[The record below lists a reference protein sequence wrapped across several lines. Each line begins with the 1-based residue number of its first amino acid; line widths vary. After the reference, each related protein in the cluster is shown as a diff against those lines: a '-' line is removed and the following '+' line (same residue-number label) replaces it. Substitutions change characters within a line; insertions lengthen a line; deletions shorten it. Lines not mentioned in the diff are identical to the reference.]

1 MRSPGK
7 LVLLAALICAGS
19 SHRLAAQPDDDDD
32 DCPDVLRDVSL
43 SLAQSTGGA
52 TIDFTTDDKQA
63 VGDLRKLLR
72 EVSATLEYQSKLA
85 ALHPEL
91 VDADSEPIP
100 PVHITVRNTPNGAQV
115 ILRSEDARDAKKVLV
130 HARKF
135 QSAWDA
141 SCTRRPNV

>member
-7 LVLLAALICAGS
+7 LVLLGALICAGS
-19 SHRLAAQPDDDDD
+19 SHRLAAQPADDD

-52 TIDFTTDDKQA
+52 TIDFTTDDKHA
-63 VGDLRKLLR
+63 VADLRKLLR

-100 PVHITVRNTPNGAQV
+100 PVHIIVRDTPNGAQV

-141 SCTRRPNV
+141 SCSRRPNV